1 MKNRYRTP
9 LKPKKSC
16 DLSAGVS
23 HRSKTIRKTSFE
35 FTSKRSDSN
44 RHKKVSNNRFEK
56 TRSVQKVTKLL
67 NKQQQESQSQRDQ
80 NDYLRVPGS
89 VRSIFEEAGEQI
101 AGEKIQK

>member
-23 HRSKTIRKTSFE
+23 HRSRTIRKTSFE
-35 FTSKRSDSN
+35 FTCRKSDSN
-44 RHKKVSNNRFEK
+44 RHKKVSSSRLEK
-56 TRSVQKVTKLL
+56 TRSVQKLTKLL
-67 NKQQQESQSQRDQ
+67 NKQQPESQSQRDQ
-80 NDYLRVPGS
+80 NDNLGVPGS

-101 AGEKIQK
+101 AGDQIQK